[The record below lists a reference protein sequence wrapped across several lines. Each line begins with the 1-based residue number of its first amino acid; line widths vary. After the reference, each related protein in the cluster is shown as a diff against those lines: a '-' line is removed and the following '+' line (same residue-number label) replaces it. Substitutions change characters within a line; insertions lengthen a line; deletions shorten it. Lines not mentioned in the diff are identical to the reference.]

1 MLHQKLQQKLLQKLS
16 PQQILLMKLLQVPTL
31 ALEQRIKQELEE
43 NPALEEVDN
52 EEVYDQEEN
61 NDFDADNLNAD
72 EVSESAEA
80 ESDEP
85 IVDQGDEFDME
96 DYMSEDDLDSYRY
109 QVNNTSPD
117 DEQHEMPLVS
127 STTFQENLLQ
137 QLSLKNISERTYQ
150 IASHLIGNLDDSGYL
165 NRDLESLVDD
175 LAFLQNI
182 QTNVRELENTLEII
196 HELDPPGIGARSLK
210 ECLLI
215 QLRRKPQSESVK
227 NATTL
232 LERYFD
238 EFSKRHYDKILK
250 KTHLTELELK
260 QAIDEILKLNPKPGN
275 IFGDSFT
282 AQQYVVPDFIIYNN
296 DGDLEL
302 VLNSKNMPELRVNK
316 AYYKMLESFSDTKS
330 KKTQQGREALLFVK
344 QKIDSARWFIDAL
357 KQRQNT
363 LYITMKAIMD
373 HQKEY
378 FLTGDETKL
387 KPMILKD
394 IAEKVGLDISTV
406 SRVASS
412 KYVQT
417 PFGTF
422 LLKSFFSESMQNAE
436 GEEVS
441 TREIKKILKD
451 LIESEEPQKPL
462 TDEELMDRL
471 KEKGYIIAR
480 RTVAKYREQLGIPVA
495 RLRKKL

>member
-227 NATTL
+227 NA
-232 LERYFD
+232 
-238 EFSKRHYDKILK
+238 
-250 KTHLTELELK
+250 
-260 QAIDEILKLNPKPGN
+260 
-275 IFGDSFT
+275 
-282 AQQYVVPDFIIYNN
+282 
-296 DGDLEL
+296 
-302 VLNSKNMPELRVNK
+302 
-316 AYYKMLESFSDTKS
+316 
-330 KKTQQGREALLFVK
+330 
-344 QKIDSARWFIDAL
+344 
-357 KQRQNT
+357 
-363 LYITMKAIMD
+363 
-373 HQKEY
+373 
-378 FLTGDETKL
+378 
-387 KPMILKD
+387 
-394 IAEKVGLDISTV
+394 IS
-406 SRVASS
+406 
-412 KYVQT
+412 
-417 PFGTF
+417 
-422 LLKSFFSESMQNAE
+422 
-436 GEEVS
+436 
-441 TREIKKILKD
+441 
-451 LIESEEPQKPL
+451 
-462 TDEELMDRL
+462 
-471 KEKGYIIAR
+471 
-480 RTVAKYREQLGIPVA
+480 
-495 RLRKKL
+495 

>member
-282 AQQYVVPDFIIYNN
+282 AQQYVVPDFIIYNR
-296 DGDLEL
+296 DGELEL
-302 VLNSKNMPELRVNK
+302 TLN
-316 AYYKMLESFSDTKS
+316 
-330 KKTQQGREALLFVK
+330 
-344 QKIDSARWFIDAL
+344 
-357 KQRQNT
+357 
-363 LYITMKAIMD
+363 
-373 HQKEY
+373 
-378 FLTGDETKL
+378 
-387 KPMILKD
+387 
-394 IAEKVGLDISTV
+394 
-406 SRVASS
+406 
-412 KYVQT
+412 
-417 PFGTF
+417 
-422 LLKSFFSESMQNAE
+422 
-436 GEEVS
+436 
-441 TREIKKILKD
+441 
-451 LIESEEPQKPL
+451 
-462 TDEELMDRL
+462 
-471 KEKGYIIAR
+471 
-480 RTVAKYREQLGIPVA
+480 
-495 RLRKKL
+495 